1 MFVGACLFLFPSSSR
16 GVVPAAYSSFPDA
29 NSAFSRP
36 VSAEALKKQFLE
48 RTVLRPPPLP
58 MDAAALRSAI
68 VDGLNIGFMLKGLDS
83 RELQVKEAG
92 DSRRAGYL
100 RRRLLFKDPFIGE
113 LEAWLLLPSTGA
125 AGGLPAVLGLPGHG
139 DTASD
144 FENTRLGADL
154 ARAGYIV
161 LIPVFRVYSLDKEER
176 DLSLRF
182 LRGGFT
188 LMGLRVYETML
199 ALKYLRALKEAD
211 PSKIGV
217 FGHSGGSVVA
227 NLLVRLTGGIAAQAG
242 DYRID
247 YLAAA
252 DGTENSEH
260 LPAIF
265 PLSGTINNLATLPF
279 PHLTVQ
285 YGFTDAVS
293 RRQVLD
299 FFSAALLHSGAM
311 PPDKELPA
319 EDHFVKARIEAGAGE
334 KAAALASL
342 DKALG
347 ADPGPEELP
356 RIAALYAELGETGK
370 AEEVLQGAAKRT
382 DAPAPLIDLA
392 GLAAGAGNK
401 ELALERLSRAEG
413 MALQAEDKQR
423 IALIYQELREY
434 GRALELLRG
443 LAAENPGNAVFL
455 AALGLCEYLGGDRQ
469 AAEKHLLSAIEKAP
483 ARLSA
488 YLTLGGIYS
497 AGGRDE
503 AASALYD
510 RALALKEP
518 EGGGALRD
526 LIARQ
531 RKALPPSSARKTNR

>member
-1 MFVGACLFLFPSSSR
+1 MNKKMNTAGTSLLGFCVLALSASSH
-16 GVVPAAYSSFPDA
+16 GEVPAAYSDFISA

-48 RTVLRPPPLP
+48 RTALRPPPLP
-58 MDAAALRSAI
+58 MDAASLRAAI

-83 RELQVKEAG
+83 AKLRVKEAG
-92 DSRRAGYL
+92 DTRRGAYT
-100 RRRLLFKDPFIGE
+100 RRRLLFRDPFIGE
-113 LEAWLLLPSTGA
+113 MEAWLLLPSTRA

-139 DTASD
+139 DTAAD
-144 FENTRLGADL
+144 FEKERLGADL

-176 DLSLRF
+176 GLSLRF

-199 ALKYLRALKEAD
+199 ALKYLRGLKEAD

-217 FGHSGGSVVA
+217 MGHSGGCVVA
-227 NLLVRLTGGIAAQAG
+227 NLVVRLADWIAAQVS

-265 PLSGTINNLATLPF
+265 PLSGTINNVATLTF
-279 PHLTVQ
+279 PHLTVP
-285 YGFTDAVS
+285 YGFKDEAS

-299 FFSAALLHSGAM
+299 FFSAALLHSGVM
-311 PPDKELPA
+311 LPDIELPA
-319 EDHFVKARIEAGAGE
+319 EDYFVKAQIEAGAGE

-347 ADPGPEELP
+347 VNPGPKELP
-356 RIAALYAELGETGK
+356 RIAALYADLGETGK
-370 AEEVLQGAAKRT
+370 AEEVLRRSGKT
-382 DAPAPLIDLA
+382 VDAPELLIDLA
-392 GLAAGAGNK
+392 GLAAGARNK
-401 ELALERLSRAEG
+401 KLALERLSSAEG
-413 MALQAEDKQR
+413 MPLQAGDKRR
-423 IALIYQELREY
+423 IAIIYQDLKEY
-434 GRALELLRG
+434 GRALDILRR
-443 LAAENPGNAVFL
+443 LAAENPGDAGLL
-455 AALGLCEYLGGDRQ
+455 ADLGLCEYLSGDLP
-469 AAEKHLLSAIEKAP
+469 AAEKHLLSAIEKDP
-483 ARLSA
+483 SRLAA

-497 AGGRDE
+497 AGGRAG
-503 AASALYD
+503 AALDLYD
-510 RALALKEP
+510 RALV
-518 EGGGALRD
+518 
-526 LIARQ
+526 
-531 RKALPPSSARKTNR
+531 

>member
-1 MFVGACLFLFPSSSR
+1 M
-16 GVVPAAYSSFPDA
+16 
-29 NSAFSRP
+29 
-36 VSAEALKKQFLE
+36 
-48 RTVLRPPPLP
+48 LRPPPLP

-83 RELQVKEAG
+83 RKLQVKEAV

-100 RRRLLFKDPFIGE
+100 RRRLLFRDPFIGE
-113 LEAWLLLPSTGA
+113 LEAWLLLPSTSA

-144 FENTRLGADL
+144 FENTHLGADL

-211 PSKIGV
+211 SSKIGV
-217 FGHSGGSVVA
+217 IGHSGGSVVA

-285 YGFTDAVS
+285 YGFTDPVS

-319 EDHFVKARIEAGAGE
+319 EDYFVKARIEAGAGE

-347 ADPGPEELP
+347 VNPGPEELP
-356 RIAALYAELGETGK
+356 RIAALYAELGEAGK
-370 AEEVLQGAAKRT
+370 AEEALSGSGKKEET
-382 DAPAPLIDLA
+382 PELLTDLA
-392 GLAAGAGNK
+392 GIAAGAGNK
-401 ELALERLSRAEG
+401 NLALERLSRAEG
-413 MALQAEDKQR
+413 MKPLAGDKQR
-423 IALIYQELREY
+423 IALIYQELKEY
-434 GRALELLRG
+434 GRALEILRG
-443 LAAENPGNAVFL
+443 LAAENPENAVFL
-455 AALGLCEYLGGDRQ
+455 ADLGLCEYLGGDRQ
-469 AAEKHLLSAIEKAP
+469 SAERHLLSAIEKAP

-497 AGGRDE
+497 AGGRDG
-503 AASALYD
+503 AALELYD
-510 RALALKEP
+510 RALAIKEP
-518 EGGGALRD
+518 AGGGALRE
-526 LIARQ
+526 LISRQ
-531 RKALPPSSARKTNR
+531 RKALLPSSATEEKK